1 MEITDEMMAEAVAD
15 MNEAMLRSLPK
26 PEECHHEFSTRFER
40 KMKRAIYRAEHPIQ
54 YRVMQRVA
62 SIVLVLFIGF
72 MSILAISPT
81 VRAAVFGWIREQ
93 YESFITYYFEDG
105 TSPGDGP
112 TEYYISGLTDDYAEV
127 SAFYDEEFG
136 NFSGIYAD
144 PNGNMLFF
152 SYATIPENANF
163 FIEETGYSVD
173 QILISGN
180 PADLYIAED
189 NSKSN
194 CIIWCDEQNNV
205 IFYISALIDE
215 NTLISLAESVS
226 PQK

>member
-26 PEECHHEFSTRFER
+26 PEECHHEFSAKFER

-72 MSILAISPT
+72 VSILAISPT

-105 TSPGDGP
+105 TSANKDP
-112 TEYYISGLTDDYAEV
+112 TAFYISGLPAEYAEIAASNMSDIQTYV
-127 SAFYDEEFG
+127 
-136 NFSGIYAD
+136 YAD
-144 PNGNMLFF
+144 STGQFLYF
-152 SYATIPENANF
+152 SYSTNPDAANYL
-163 FIEETGYSVD
+163 IKEDGYSVEFVSV
-173 QILISGN
+173 LN
-180 PADLYIAED
+180 YPADFFLAED
-189 NSKSN
+189 TNQSN
-194 CIIWCDEQNNV
+194 CIIWCDEENRI
-205 IFYISALIDE
+205 IFYISAFLEKNELIA
-215 NTLISLAESVS
+215 LAESVS
-226 PQK
+226 PKK